1 MFDRVG
7 ETLVDL
13 LRMRAEEQ
21 ADRRAFAF
29 LTEDEEVHLTYA
41 ELDRK
46 ARALGTQLQKL
57 GQVGDRA
64 LLLYQPGIDYLVA
77 FFGCLYAGLL
87 AVPAYPPRLNG
98 SMDRLQ
104 AIVSDSEATIALT
117 SAAILSKVEG
127 RFADAPGLG
136 ALTWVETDSLSE
148 EMSDAWQQPLI
159 DTNTLAFL
167 QYTSGSTSLP
177 KGVML
182 THGNLLH
189 NLQLIHESFGTTP
202 ESECVIWLPP
212 YHDMGL
218 IGGILSPLYTG
229 FPVTLM
235 SPFAFMQRPLLWLE
249 TISKKGAT
257 LSGGPNF
264 AYDLCVQKITAEQ
277 KATLDLSQWKTAFTG
292 AEPVRQDTLDRF
304 VEAFAECGFTRE
316 AFYPCYGLAEAT
328 LFVTGGQQ
336 EATPIVQAF
345 AGEALEE
352 HRVLEGDRQEPGART
367 LVGCGHVRAQHQQ
380 VLVVDPQSLLPVA
393 EDQVGE
399 IWVSGPSVAQG
410 YWKRP
415 EQTEETFRAQLATGE
430 GPFLRTG
437 DLGFLRAGELYI
449 TGRLK
454 DLIIIRGRNY
464 YPQDLEYT
472 VQDCHVALRPGCG
485 AAFSVEVEGE
495 ERLVIVQEVERAH
508 RKSNLD
514 EVVMQIREK
523 VAQEH
528 ELQVH
533 AVVLIKP
540 ASSPLTSS
548 GKIQRHAC
556 KERFLNGTLDVMA
569 SHSLHVQA
577 EEAMR
582 ELSQVA
588 GMQDDFG
595 LGRAGVESAD
605 AMKEVSQVAGLQ
617 DDFGSNRVTLDLN
630 PAVLQSLEA
639 EKRQSALA
647 SYLLQQM
654 AQILKMSPSRIDAQK
669 PVTSYGL
676 DSLMAV
682 ELRNVIEEQFAVV
695 LPLVDFLDGPSVEQ
709 LAAEVLKRLDA
720 SLPTVAPSEAQG
732 SELFLGNDLP
742 LSYGQRSLWFMQRL
756 AP

>member
-29 LTEDEEVHLTYA
+29 LTEDEEVHLTYS

-336 EATPIVQAF
+336 EAMPIVQAF

-352 HRVLEGDRQEPGART
+352 HRVVEGDRQEPGART

-399 IWVSGPSVAQG
+399 IWVSG
-410 YWKRP
+410 
-415 EQTEETFRAQLATGE
+415 
-430 GPFLRTG
+430 
-437 DLGFLRAGELYI
+437 
-449 TGRLK
+449 
-454 DLIIIRGRNY
+454 
-464 YPQDLEYT
+464 
-472 VQDCHVALRPGCG
+472 
-485 AAFSVEVEGE
+485 
-495 ERLVIVQEVERAH
+495 
-508 RKSNLD
+508 
-514 EVVMQIREK
+514 
-523 VAQEH
+523 
-528 ELQVH
+528 
-533 AVVLIKP
+533 
-540 ASSPLTSS
+540 
-548 GKIQRHAC
+548 
-556 KERFLNGTLDVMA
+556 
-569 SHSLHVQA
+569 
-577 EEAMR
+577 
-582 ELSQVA
+582 
-588 GMQDDFG
+588 
-595 LGRAGVESAD
+595 
-605 AMKEVSQVAGLQ
+605 
-617 DDFGSNRVTLDLN
+617 
-630 PAVLQSLEA
+630 
-639 EKRQSALA
+639 
-647 SYLLQQM
+647 
-654 AQILKMSPSRIDAQK
+654 
-669 PVTSYGL
+669 
-676 DSLMAV
+676 
-682 ELRNVIEEQFAVV
+682 
-695 LPLVDFLDGPSVEQ
+695 
-709 LAAEVLKRLDA
+709 
-720 SLPTVAPSEAQG
+720 
-732 SELFLGNDLP
+732 
-742 LSYGQRSLWFMQRL
+742 
-756 AP
+756 